1 MSDWLD
7 AGNDL
12 LSKCHI
18 NLRMQNISDCSAS
31 VFVSLYQA
39 ILGEE
44 VPDYIAVPRS
54 QEDDSHNVQSVI
66 DSLALDYLQI
76 SLSHITG
83 ENIVRGNKESIKN
96 LLDIFEGLLEYLTEQ
111 ISETSS
117 QSGDDPDPREKDPV
131 VPGALWED
139 LEDQHKEA
147 HPAAKP
153 SSPRGSS
160 QSSLPSWDAEGS
172 ESTTELIR
180 LGDSAHTFIT
190 KQDTR
195 KGDASHFGSRLS
207 AEWTNGNEAGAS
219 SSGPGPAPRN
229 RREPEPTTPLPSTS
243 VSLDPLDASAT
254 QLGHPIRQA
263 IPLQPPYQP
272 PQHRPDP
279 WSSQPPGPGD
289 EEPAPPVQTIPGP
302 SRAVSDSTA
311 VNGTQSRLSP
321 ESEKSS
327 SSSSRSAAHKKPG
340 PAVERERAK
349 ESSISAPKRVV
360 FRTQPDVR
368 LLSLQGGLEES
379 GVCSSEEGDP
389 TNRLNRSSQWDHRAP
404 QERTLIND
412 SSLYD
417 DGVVEPL
424 SRRRV
429 RNKLAEQELQEMSAK
444 LSRRLE
450 ELDSMLKQ
458 ALGETGGASE
468 VRGEEDKLSHHSD
481 SFMECRRTKKQSGRR
496 EQNSTSSSCHI
507 AGTPHPKKTPRT
519 RSLSPSPPR
528 ARRTLQGQF
537 EDTVPRD
544 QMQRVRREV
553 QRELDLQRRKAGIVG
568 RAYEDVLKSYKGKER
583 IQISKEKAKAKET
596 EQEYKEN
603 LYKDALRT
611 PKRSRIPPAKPTP
624 HTPRASQE
632 TPARGVVRLSKA
644 LPMKIKDNDLLPLL
658 LEEFPCLHVSPHAL
672 NKMWKQ
678 QFRQMEQLTG
688 SVSEQEQERSRAK
701 LNTEVEEAQR
711 KYELLVEIIRK
722 EQEHNQRLKDFKDR
736 IRQQKSAQSRMREQ
750 RQQVARAKKYYND
763 YHVQLR
769 ARMLRSRTREERIFK
784 NLFEEGLAIQKKRVR
799 ELRSYARD
807 QREEHKKKHKE
818 ELESMENYYKDQFSM
833 LAETLAQE
841 QQEIQVRK
849 KAQEK
854 ALQKMKKELRGK
866 MEREIG
872 ELQEMIMQND
882 DDVYFRELEAER
894 LSRRV
899 HMASFQYGTSHL
911 L

>member
-1 MSDWLD
+1 MGTQEEKDWVD
-7 AGNDL
+7 AANDL
-12 LSKCHI
+12 LRKCHI
-18 NLRMQNISDCSAS
+18 NLRMQKVSDCGAS
-31 VFVSLYQA
+31 VFVSLYQV
-39 ILGEE
+39 ILGEG

-96 LLDIFEGLLEYLTEQ
+96 LLDIFDGLLEYLTEQ

-117 QSGDDPDPREKDPV
+117 QSGDDPDPR
-131 VPGALWED
+131 D

-147 HPAAKP
+147 PPAAKP
-153 SSPRGSS
+153 SSSRGSS
-160 QSSLPSWDAEGS
+160 PSSLPSWDAEGS

-195 KGDASHFGSRLS
+195 KGEVSQYGSCLD
-207 AEWTNGNEAGAS
+207 AEWTNGNNEAGTS
-219 SSGPGPAPRN
+219 SSGSGPAPRS
-229 RREPEPTTPLPSTS
+229 RREPESTTPCPARLSPG
-243 VSLDPLDASAT
+243 PLNASAT
-254 QLGHPIRQA
+254 QLGHPSSQA
-263 IPLQPPYQP
+263 TPLQPPYQP

-279 WSSQPPGPGD
+279 WSTQPLGPGD
-289 EEPAPPVQTIPGP
+289 EEPAPLLQTIPGP
-302 SRAVSDSTA
+302 SRTVSDSNA

-327 SSSSRSAAHKKPG
+327 SSSSRSATHKKPG

-349 ESSISAPKRVV
+349 ESSISAPKRVA

-368 LLSLQGGLEES
+368 LLSLQGGLQES
-379 GVCSSEEGDP
+379 RVWSSEEEGDP
-389 TNRLNRSSQWDHRAP
+389 TDLLSRSSQRDHRAP
-404 QERTLIND
+404 QERTLIN
-412 SSLYD
+412 SLYD
-417 DGVVEPL
+417 SGVMEPL
-424 SRRRV
+424 SRQRV

-458 ALGETGGASE
+458 ALGEMAGASE

-481 SFMECRRTKKQSGRR
+481 SFMECHRTKRQS
-496 EQNSTSSSCHI
+496 
-507 AGTPHPKKTPRT
+507 GTPHLRKAPRT

-528 ARRTLQGQF
+528 ARRALQGQF

-544 QMQRVRREV
+544 QMQRIHREV
-553 QRELDLQRRKAGIVG
+553 QRELDLQRRKAGIVA
-568 RAYEDVLKSYKGKER
+568 RAFKDVLKSYKGKER

-596 EQEYKEN
+596 
-603 LYKDALRT
+603 
-611 PKRSRIPPAKPTP
+611 
-624 HTPRASQE
+624 
-632 TPARGVVRLSKA
+632 
-644 LPMKIKDNDLLPLL
+644 
-658 LEEFPCLHVSPHAL
+658 
-672 NKMWKQ
+672 
-678 QFRQMEQLTG
+678 
-688 SVSEQEQERSRAK
+688 
-701 LNTEVEEAQR
+701 VEEAQR

-722 EQEHNQRLKDFKDR
+722 EQEHIQRLKDFKDR
-736 IRQQKSAQSRMREQ
+736 IRQQKSAQSKMREQ

-763 YHVQLR
+763 YHVQLQ

-784 NLFEEGLAIQKKRVR
+784 NLFEEGLEIQQKRVR
-799 ELRSYARD
+799 ELRSYAKD

-833 LAETLAQE
+833 LAKTLAQE

-854 ALQKMKKELRGK
+854 VLQKMKKELRGK

-872 ELQEMIMQND
+872 ELQEMIVQND
-882 DDVYFRELEAER
+882 DNVYVRELEAEQ

-899 HMASFQYGTSHL
+899 HMASFQYSASSL

>member
-1 MSDWLD
+1 MGTQEEKDWVD
-7 AGNDL
+7 AANDL
-12 LSKCHI
+12 LRKCHI
-18 NLRMQNISDCSAS
+18 NLRMQNVSDCDAS

-39 ILGEE
+39 ILGEG

-54 QEDDSHNVQSVI
+54 QEDDSHNVQAVI

-96 LLDIFEGLLEYLTEQ
+96 LLDIFEGLLEYLTEE

-131 VPGALWED
+131 VPRALWED

-147 HPAAKP
+147 LPAAKP
-153 SSPRGSS
+153 SSSRGSS

-195 KGDASHFGSRLS
+195 KGEASQYGSCLG
-207 AEWTNGNEAGAS
+207 AEWTNGNNEAGTS
-219 SSGPGPAPRN
+219 SAGSGPAPRS
-229 RREPEPTTPLPSTS
+229 RREPEPTAPLPSTS
-243 VSLDPLDASAT
+243 FSSDPLNTSAT

-272 PQHRPDP
+272 PQHRPDQ
-279 WSSQPPGPGD
+279 WSTQPPGPRD
-289 EEPAPPVQTIPGP
+289 EEPAPLLQTIPGP

-327 SSSSRSAAHKKPG
+327 SSSCRSATHKKPG

-349 ESSISAPKRVV
+349 ESSVSAPKRVA

-368 LLSLQGGLEES
+368 LMSLQGGLQES
-379 GVCSSEEGDP
+379 RVWSSEEEGDP
-389 TNRLNRSSQWDHRAP
+389 TDLLNRSSQRDHRAP

-412 SSLYD
+412 SSLF
-417 DGVVEPL
+417 DGGVTEPL

-450 ELDSMLKQ
+450 ELDLMLKQ
-458 ALGETGGASE
+458 ALGETAGANE
-468 VRGEEDKLSHHSD
+468 ARGEEDKLSHHSD
-481 SFMECRRTKKQSGRR
+481 SFMECHRTKRQS
-496 EQNSTSSSCHI
+496 
-507 AGTPHPKKTPRT
+507 GTPHPRKPPRT

-528 ARRTLQGQF
+528 ARRALQGQF

-544 QMQRVRREV
+544 QMQHIHREV
-553 QRELDLQRRKAGIVG
+553 QRERDLQRRKAGIVG
-568 RAYEDVLKSYKGKER
+568 RAYEEVLKSYKGKER

-603 LYKDALRT
+603 LYKDAPLM

-624 HTPRASQE
+624 HTPRASQG
-632 TPARGVVRLSKA
+632 TPARGVARPSKA
-644 LPMKIKDNDLLPLL
+644 PPMKVKDNDLLPLL

-678 QFRQMEQLTG
+678 QFRQIEQLTG
-688 SVSEQEQERSRAK
+688 SVSEQEQQRSRSK

-784 NLFEEGLAIQKKRVR
+784 NLFEEGLEIQKKRVR
-799 ELRSYARD
+799 ELRSYAKD

-872 ELQEMIMQND
+872 ELQEMIVQND

-899 HMASFQYGTSHL
+899 HMASFQYSASHL

>member
-1 MSDWLD
+1 
-7 AGNDL
+7 
-12 LSKCHI
+12 
-18 NLRMQNISDCSAS
+18 MQKVSDCGAS

-39 ILGEE
+39 ILGEG

-54 QEDDSHNVQSVI
+54 QEDDSHNVQAVI

-96 LLDIFEGLLEYLTEQ
+96 LLDIFDGLLEYLTEQ
-111 ISETSS
+111 ISETFS

-131 VPGALWED
+131 VPRALWED

-147 HPAAKP
+147 LPAAKP
-153 SSPRGSS
+153 SSSRGSS
-160 QSSLPSWDAEGS
+160 PSSLPSWDAEGF

-180 LGDSAHTFIT
+180 LGDSAHMFIT
-190 KQDTR
+190 KQD
-195 KGDASHFGSRLS
+195 K
-207 AEWTNGNEAGAS
+207 
-219 SSGPGPAPRN
+219 
-229 RREPEPTTPLPSTS
+229 PTAPLPSTS
-243 VSLDPLDASAT
+243 VSPDPLNASAT
-254 QLGHPIRQA
+254 QLGHPISQA
-263 IPLQPPYQP
+263 TPLQPPYQP
-272 PQHRPDP
+272 TQHRLDL
-279 WSSQPPGPGD
+279 WSTQPPGPGD
-289 EEPAPPVQTIPGP
+289 EEPAPPLQTIPGP
-302 SRAVSDSTA
+302 SRTVSDSTA
-311 VNGTQSRLSP
+311 ENGTQSRLSP
-321 ESEKSS
+321 ASEKSS
-327 SSSSRSAAHKKPG
+327 SSSSRSATHKKPG

-349 ESSISAPKRVV
+349 ESFVSAPKRVA

-379 GVCSSEEGDP
+379 GVWSSKEEGDP
-389 TNRLNRSSQWDHRAP
+389 TDLLNHSSQRDHRAP
-404 QERTLIND
+404 KERTLIND

-417 DGVVEPL
+417 GGVTEPL
-424 SRRRV
+424 SRQRV

-450 ELDSMLKQ
+450 ELDLMLKQ
-458 ALGETGGASE
+458 ALGETAGVSE
-468 VRGEEDKLSHHSD
+468 ARGEEDKLSHHSD
-481 SFMECRRTKKQSGRR
+481 SFMECHRTKRQS
-496 EQNSTSSSCHI
+496 
-507 AGTPHPKKTPRT
+507 GTPHPRKPPRT

-528 ARRTLQGQF
+528 ARRALQGQF

-544 QMQRVRREV
+544 QMQHICREV
-553 QRELDLQRRKAGIVG
+553 QRERDLQRRKAGIVG

-596 EQEYKEN
+596 EQQYKEN
-603 LYKDALRT
+603 LYKDAPRT

-624 HTPRASQE
+624 HTPRASQG
-632 TPARGVVRLSKA
+632 TSARGIVRPSKA
-644 LPMKIKDNDLLPLL
+644 PPMKIKDNDLLPLL

-678 QFRQMEQLTG
+678 QFRQIEQLTG

-722 EQEHNQRLKDFKDR
+722 EQEHNQRLKDFKDL

-769 ARMLRSRTREERIFK
+769 ARMLRSRTREERILQ
-784 NLFEEGLAIQKKRVR
+784 NLFEEGLEIQQKRVR
-799 ELRSYARD
+799 ELRSYAKD
-807 QREEHKKKHKE
+807 QREEHRKKHKE

-854 ALQKMKKELRGK
+854 ALQKMKKELHGK

-872 ELQEMIMQND
+872 ELQEMIVQND
-882 DDVYFRELEAER
+882 DDVYFRELEAEQ

-899 HMASFQYGTSHL
+899 HMASFQYSASPL

>member
-1 MSDWLD
+1 MGTQEEKDWVD
-7 AGNDL
+7 AANDL
-12 LSKCHI
+12 LRKCHI
-18 NLRMQNISDCSAS
+18 NLRMQNVSDCDAS

-39 ILGEE
+39 ILGEG

-54 QEDDSHNVQSVI
+54 HEDDSHNVQAVI

-96 LLDIFEGLLEYLTEQ
+96 LLDIFEGLLEYLTEE

-131 VPGALWED
+131 VPIALWED

-147 HPAAKP
+147 LPAAKP
-153 SSPRGSS
+153 SSSRGSS

-180 LGDSAHTFIT
+180 LGDSAHTFII
-190 KQDTR
+190 KQD
-195 KGDASHFGSRLS
+195 K
-207 AEWTNGNEAGAS
+207 
-219 SSGPGPAPRN
+219 
-229 RREPEPTTPLPSTS
+229 PTAPLPSTS
-243 VSLDPLDASAT
+243 FSSDPLNASAT

-279 WSSQPPGPGD
+279 WSIQPPGPGD
-289 EEPAPPVQTIPGP
+289 KEPAPLLQT
-302 SRAVSDSTA
+302 
-311 VNGTQSRLSP
+311 
-321 ESEKSS
+321 
-327 SSSSRSAAHKKPG
+327 
-340 PAVERERAK
+340 
-349 ESSISAPKRVV
+349 SSISAPKRVA

-368 LLSLQGGLEES
+368 LMSLQGGLEES
-379 GVCSSEEGDP
+379 RVWSSEEEGDP
-389 TNRLNRSSQWDHRAP
+389 TDLLNRSSQRDHKAP

-417 DGVVEPL
+417 GGVTEPL

-458 ALGETGGASE
+458 ALGETAGANE
-468 VRGEEDKLSHHSD
+468 ARGEEDKLSHHSD
-481 SFMECRRTKKQSGRR
+481 SFMECHRTKRQS
-496 EQNSTSSSCHI
+496 
-507 AGTPHPKKTPRT
+507 
-519 RSLSPSPPR
+519 
-528 ARRTLQGQF
+528 
-537 EDTVPRD
+537 
-544 QMQRVRREV
+544 
-553 QRELDLQRRKAGIVG
+553 
-568 RAYEDVLKSYKGKER
+568 
-583 IQISKEKAKAKET
+583 

-603 LYKDALRT
+603 LYKDAPRT
-611 PKRSRIPPAKPTP
+611 PKRSRIPPAKPIP
-624 HTPRASQE
+624 HTPRASQG
-632 TPARGVVRLSKA
+632 TPARGVVRPSKA
-644 LPMKIKDNDLLPLL
+644 PPMKIKDNDLLPLL

-678 QFRQMEQLTG
+678 QFRQIEQLTGSVSEQEQERSRAKLNTENDRVKIKDNDLLPLLLEEFPCLHVSPHALNKMWKQQFRQIEQLTGSVSEQEQERSRAKLNTEVEEAQRKYELLVEIIRKDQEHNQRLEFPCLHVSPHALNKMWKQQFRQIEQLTG

-736 IRQQKSAQSRMREQ
+736 IQQQKSAQSRMREQ

-784 NLFEEGLAIQKKRVR
+784 NLFEEGLEIQKKRVR
-799 ELRSYARD
+799 ELHSYAKD

-872 ELQEMIMQND
+872 ELQEMIVQND

-899 HMASFQYGTSHL
+899 HMASFQYSTSHL

>member
-1 MSDWLD
+1 
-7 AGNDL
+7 
-12 LSKCHI
+12 
-18 NLRMQNISDCSAS
+18 MQKVSDCGAS

-39 ILGEE
+39 ILGEG

-54 QEDDSHNVQSVI
+54 QEDDSHNVQAVI

-96 LLDIFEGLLEYLTEQ
+96 LLDIFDGLLEYLTEQ
-111 ISETSS
+111 ISETFS

-131 VPGALWED
+131 VPRALWED

-147 HPAAKP
+147 LPAAKP
-153 SSPRGSS
+153 SSSRGSS
-160 QSSLPSWDAEGS
+160 PSSLPSWDAEGF

-180 LGDSAHTFIT
+180 LGDSAHTFTT
-190 KQDTR
+190 KQDT
-195 KGDASHFGSRLS
+195 
-207 AEWTNGNEAGAS
+207 
-219 SSGPGPAPRN
+219 
-229 RREPEPTTPLPSTS
+229 
-243 VSLDPLDASAT
+243 
-254 QLGHPIRQA
+254 
-263 IPLQPPYQP
+263 
-272 PQHRPDP
+272 
-279 WSSQPPGPGD
+279 
-289 EEPAPPVQTIPGP
+289 
-302 SRAVSDSTA
+302 
-311 VNGTQSRLSP
+311 
-321 ESEKSS
+321 SEKSS
-327 SSSSRSAAHKKPG
+327 SSSSRSATHKKPG

-349 ESSISAPKRVV
+349 ESSVSAPKRVA

-379 GVCSSEEGDP
+379 GVWSSKEEGDP
-389 TNRLNRSSQWDHRAP
+389 TDLLNHSSQRDHRAP
-404 QERTLIND
+404 KERTLIND

-417 DGVVEPL
+417 GGVTEPL
-424 SRRRV
+424 SRQRV

-450 ELDSMLKQ
+450 ELDL
-458 ALGETGGASE
+458 
-468 VRGEEDKLSHHSD
+468 
-481 SFMECRRTKKQSGRR
+481 
-496 EQNSTSSSCHI
+496 EQ
-507 AGTPHPKKTPRT
+507 
-519 RSLSPSPPR
+519 
-528 ARRTLQGQF
+528 Q
-537 EDTVPRD
+537 
-544 QMQRVRREV
+544 
-553 QRELDLQRRKAGIVG
+553 
-568 RAYEDVLKSYKGKER
+568 
-583 IQISKEKAKAKET
+583 
-596 EQEYKEN
+596 YKEN
-603 LYKDALRT
+603 LYKDAPRT

-624 HTPRASQE
+624 HTPRASQG
-632 TPARGVVRLSKA
+632 TSARGIVRPSKA
-644 LPMKIKDNDLLPLL
+644 PPMKIKDNDLLPLL

-678 QFRQMEQLTG
+678 QFRQIEQLTG

-701 LNTEVEEAQR
+701 LNMEVEEAQR

-722 EQEHNQRLKDFKDR
+722 EQEHNQRLKDFKDL

-769 ARMLRSRTREERIFK
+769 ARMLRSRTREERILQ
-784 NLFEEGLAIQKKRVR
+784 NLFEEGLEIQQKRVR
-799 ELRSYARD
+799 ELRSYAKD
-807 QREEHKKKHKE
+807 QREEHRKKHKE

-872 ELQEMIMQND
+872 ELQEMIVQND

-899 HMASFQYGTSHL
+899 HMASFQYSASHL

>member
-1 MSDWLD
+1 
-7 AGNDL
+7 
-12 LSKCHI
+12 
-18 NLRMQNISDCSAS
+18 MQNVSDCDAS

-39 ILGEE
+39 ILGEG

-54 QEDDSHNVQSVI
+54 HEDDSHNVQAVI

-96 LLDIFEGLLEYLTEQ
+96 LLDIFEGLLEYLTEE

-131 VPGALWED
+131 VPIALWED

-147 HPAAKP
+147 LPAAKP
-153 SSPRGSS
+153 SSSRGSS

-190 KQDTR
+190 KQD
-195 KGDASHFGSRLS
+195 K
-207 AEWTNGNEAGAS
+207 
-219 SSGPGPAPRN
+219 
-229 RREPEPTTPLPSTS
+229 PTAPLPNTS
-243 VSLDPLDASAT
+243 FSSDPLNASAT

-272 PQHRPDP
+272 PQHRPDS
-279 WSSQPPGPGD
+279 WSTQPPGPGD
-289 EEPAPPVQTIPGP
+289 EEPAPLLQT
-302 SRAVSDSTA
+302 
-311 VNGTQSRLSP
+311 
-321 ESEKSS
+321 
-327 SSSSRSAAHKKPG
+327 
-340 PAVERERAK
+340 
-349 ESSISAPKRVV
+349 SSISAPKRVA

-368 LLSLQGGLEES
+368 LMSLQGGLEES
-379 GVCSSEEGDP
+379 RVWSSEEEGDP
-389 TNRLNRSSQWDHRAP
+389 TDLLNRSSQRDHRAP

-417 DGVVEPL
+417 GGVTEPL

-458 ALGETGGASE
+458 ALGETAGANE
-468 VRGEEDKLSHHSD
+468 ARGEEDKLSHHSD
-481 SFMECRRTKKQSGRR
+481 SFMECHRTKRQS
-496 EQNSTSSSCHI
+496 
-507 AGTPHPKKTPRT
+507 GTPHPRKPPRT

-528 ARRTLQGQF
+528 ARRALQGQF
-537 EDTVPRD
+537 KDTVPQD
-544 QMQRVRREV
+544 QMQHIRREV
-553 QRELDLQRRKAGIVG
+553 QREWDLQRRKAGIVG

-603 LYKDALRT
+603 LYKDAPRT
-611 PKRSRIPPAKPTP
+611 PKRSRIPPAKPIP
-624 HTPRASQE
+624 HTPRASQG
-632 TPARGVVRLSKA
+632 TPARGVVRPSKA
-644 LPMKIKDNDLLPLL
+644 PPMKIKDNDLLPLL

-678 QFRQMEQLTG
+678 QFRQIEQLTG

-784 NLFEEGLAIQKKRVR
+784 NLFEEGLEIQKKRVR
-799 ELRSYARD
+799 ELRSYAKD

-872 ELQEMIMQND
+872 ELQEMIVQND

-899 HMASFQYGTSHL
+899 HMASFQYSTSHL

>member
-1 MSDWLD
+1 M
-7 AGNDL
+7 GT
-12 LSKCHI
+12 
-18 NLRMQNISDCSAS
+18 Q
-31 VFVSLYQA
+31 
-39 ILGEE
+39 EE
-44 VPDYIAVPRS
+44 K
-54 QEDDSHNVQSVI
+54 
-66 DSLALDYLQI
+66 
-76 SLSHITG
+76 G

-96 LLDIFEGLLEYLTEQ
+96 LLDIFEGLLEYLTEE

-131 VPGALWED
+131 VPIALWED

-147 HPAAKP
+147 LPAAKP
-153 SSPRGSS
+153 SSSRGSS

-190 KQDTR
+190 KQD
-195 KGDASHFGSRLS
+195 K
-207 AEWTNGNEAGAS
+207 
-219 SSGPGPAPRN
+219 
-229 RREPEPTTPLPSTS
+229 PTAPLPNTS
-243 VSLDPLDASAT
+243 FSSDPLNASAT

-272 PQHRPDP
+272 PQHRPDS
-279 WSSQPPGPGD
+279 WSTQPPGPGD
-289 EEPAPPVQTIPGP
+289 EEPAPLLQTIPGP

-321 ESEKSS
+321 
-327 SSSSRSAAHKKPG
+327 
-340 PAVERERAK
+340 
-349 ESSISAPKRVV
+349 
-360 FRTQPDVR
+360 
-368 LLSLQGGLEES
+368 
-379 GVCSSEEGDP
+379 
-389 TNRLNRSSQWDHRAP
+389 
-404 QERTLIND
+404 
-412 SSLYD
+412 
-417 DGVVEPL
+417 
-424 SRRRV
+424 
-429 RNKLAEQELQEMSAK
+429 
-444 LSRRLE
+444 
-450 ELDSMLKQ
+450 
-458 ALGETGGASE
+458 
-468 VRGEEDKLSHHSD
+468 
-481 SFMECRRTKKQSGRR
+481 
-496 EQNSTSSSCHI
+496 
-507 AGTPHPKKTPRT
+507 GTPHPRKPPRT

-528 ARRTLQGQF
+528 ARRALQGQF
-537 EDTVPRD
+537 KDTVPQD
-544 QMQRVRREV
+544 QMQHIRREV
-553 QRELDLQRRKAGIVG
+553 QREWDLQRRKAGIVG

-603 LYKDALRT
+603 LYKDAPRT
-611 PKRSRIPPAKPTP
+611 PKRSRIPPAKPIP
-624 HTPRASQE
+624 HTPRASQG
-632 TPARGVVRLSKA
+632 TPARGVVRPSKA
-644 LPMKIKDNDLLPLL
+644 PPMKIKDNDLLPLL

-678 QFRQMEQLTG
+678 QFRQIEQLTG

-784 NLFEEGLAIQKKRVR
+784 NLFEEGLEIQKKRVR
-799 ELRSYARD
+799 ELHSYAKD

-872 ELQEMIMQND
+872 ELQEMIVQND

-899 HMASFQYGTSHL
+899 HMASFQYSTSHL